1 MKTTKIKRDIITQ
14 NSLCFIAFILI
25 CFSSVS
31 VCKAT
36 VSLPNLFSNGM
47 VLQQKSNASVWGWA
61 VAGQTITVNTSWDNA
76 SYNITTDQSGNWK
89 TKITTPT
96 AGGPYIIK
104 FTDDKNNVLTLS
116 SVWIGEVWIVSGQSN
131 PELPVNWDPDYATGD
146 PNNGNYPNIHYFHVP
161 KKCTLTPQNN
171 VASSWTSPTSSTYSY
186 AFAAI
191 PFFFA
196 KNLYNHFNIPIG
208 IIHPTYGSSSQETWL
223 SEDNL
228 LGANSALYALNN
240 IRNGATYAEYA
251 TPTGLYNAMFKPL
264 VPYTVK
270 GVCWYQGESNITFT
284 DDYEILL
291 NNFITTWRK
300 ELEQPQLPFLITQL
314 AGYSS
319 TPGWPRVQELQFKM
333 SQKYPNVTTVMNY
346 DLGDSTNIHPK
357 NKRSIALRLARAAQQ
372 MVYGEDSVNCQ
383 GPIVKNITFNGQKVG
398 VSFKNTGTGLVIKNA
413 GTNINNFV
421 IAGIDKVFYT
431 ANASLIKSDSIELS
445 SPNVTTPKYV
455 RYAYKA
461 FNSNIN
467 LYNSAGLPAVPFR
480 TDTTMNFVS
489 VQSGDWN
496 DTTTWGG
503 VGIPGGNDNVTITT
517 NHKVSCFFN
526 SSSTVNKDFCK
537 NLTVQGTLQISNL
550 QSAYCYLNIYGP
562 IICSGV
568 IEYGQTGTN
577 VRGALIN
584 FQANAGLTGTG
595 TANFQWINLQTGGTE
610 CKISLPT
617 VNSTLGL
624 SISGNNSKFTI
635 DGASTINATSG
646 TLSVSSSAGQAG
658 NASFIDIY
666 GKFNVSKVYLCNSS
680 TGTIKGRVTVKSNGL
695 LNVLSS
701 LTPVRGAGSVSGTI
715 GGSGCIITVENG
727 GYFNYPTGKNPMD
740 FTVSTNSVYDPNLQ
754 VIYNQGSIINGVTL
768 TSTQATAIN
777 SISRSTNSIKYNY
790 LTNTLSFSEPFQ
802 NFKIY
807 NTMGQLL
814 FSTELTENY
823 ISLPSSCK
831 GVCIVRVSDLS
842 EQTFYT
848 KINAQN

>member
-1 MKTTKIKRDIITQ
+1 MK
-14 NSLCFIAFILI
+14 NSLRIYSLLWINLLFILLFPI
-25 CFSSVS
+25 VGSYAAITLPSLFSSGV
-31 VCKAT
+31 
-36 VSLPNLFSNGM
+36 

-61 VAGQTITVNTSWDNA
+61 DAGQVITINTSWDNA
-76 SYNITTDQSGNWK
+76 NYNVTTDQSGNWK
-89 TKITTPT
+89 IKVTTPT
-96 AGGPYIIK
+96 AGGPYTVK

-131 PELPVNWDPDYATGD
+131 PSLPVNWDPDYATGD

-161 KKCTLTPQNN
+161 TKCSLTPLNN

-208 IIHPTYGSSSQETWL
+208 ILHTTYGSSSQETWL

-228 LGANSALYALNN
+228 LGANSAIYALNN

-291 NNFITTWRK
+291 NNFITSWRK

-314 AGYSS
+314 AGYGSS
-319 TPGWPRVQELQFKM
+319 TGWPRVQELQFKI
-333 SQKYPNVTTVMNY
+333 SQKYPNIITVMNY

-357 NKRSIALRLARAAQQ
+357 NKRSIALRLARAAQK
-372 MVYGEDSVNCQ
+372 MVYGEDSINCQ
-383 GPIVKNITFNGQKVG
+383 GPILKNVTYNGQKVG

-413 GTNINNFV
+413 GININNFM
-421 IAGIDKVFYT
+421 IAGADKVFYA
-431 ANASLIKSDSIELS
+431 ANASLIKSDSVELS
-445 SPNVTTPKYV
+445 SSNVTIPKYV

-467 LYNSAGLPAVPFR
+467 LYNSAGLPAVPFK
-480 TDTTMNFVS
+480 TDSTMNIVS

-496 DTTTWGG
+496 DTATWGG
-503 VGIPGGNDNVTITT
+503 VGIPGGSDNVTIAA
-517 NHKVSCFFN
+517 NHKVTCFFN
-526 SSSTVNKDFCK
+526 SSSTFTKDFCK
-537 NLTVQGTLQISNL
+537 NLTVQGILQISNL
-550 QSAYCYLNIYGP
+550 QSAFCYLNIYGP
-562 IICSGV
+562 IICNGV

-595 TANFQWINLQTGGTE
+595 TANFHWINLQTGGTE

-617 VNSTLGL
+617 VNSILGL

-635 DGASTINATSG
+635 DGASAVNATSG

-666 GKFNVSKVYLCNSS
+666 GKLNVSKVYLCNSS
-680 TGTIKGRVTVKSNGL
+680 TGTVKGGITVKSNGL
-695 LNVLSS
+695 LNVVGS
-701 LTPVRGAGSVSGTI
+701 LTPIRGAGSVSGTM
-715 GGSGCIITVENG
+715 GGAGCILAIENG
-727 GYFNYPTGKNPMD
+727 GYFNYPVGNNPMD
-740 FTVSTNSVYDPNLQ
+740 FTVSTNSVYDPKLE
-754 VIYNQGSIINGVTL
+754 VIYNQGSIINNVITDVIAISSIRDNGFRVSFNSSSNKLIL
-768 TSTQATAIN
+768 TEPAQ
-777 SISRSTNSIKYNY
+777 SI
-790 LTNTLSFSEPFQ
+790 
-802 NFKIY
+802 KIY

-814 FSTELTENY
+814 FSAVNSERE
-823 ISLPSSCK
+823 ISLPASCK
-831 GVCIVRVSDLS
+831 EICVVSLKDNAGYMRVAKISVR
-842 EQTFYT
+842 
-848 KINAQN
+848 K